1 MHIESLK
8 VFSDLIDTRSFS
20 KAATKNFISQ
30 SAVSQQIRALEDKF
44 NRRLVERSRGGSVV
58 PTATGMTFYQGCRE
72 IIDRWSALTEEM
84 KGLGNIV
91 SGQVRVATIYSV
103 GIHEL
108 SPVLKRFIKTY
119 PQVNV
124 HIEYSRPNKVY
135 EDVINHA
142 IDIGSLAYPAARPQI
157 EIIPFGDDPLVL
169 ACSPEHELASRR
181 RIDIRNLDGLRFIG
195 FGRDIP
201 TRKAVDKILRERGI
215 SVQYV
220 MELDNIETVKRFVEA
235 DLGVTIVPRA
245 TVENEVRA
253 GTLRAVNFT
262 ESFARPLGVIFRK
275 GKIFSTA
282 ARKFIEML
290 TDSQVSSSDSLGDE
304 LE

>member
-8 VFSDLIDTRSFS
+8 VFCDLIDTRSFS
-20 KAATKNFISQ
+20 KAATKNFVSQ

-44 NRRLVERSRGGSVV
+44 NRRLVERSRGGTMV
-58 PTATGMTFYQGCRE
+58 PTDAGMTFYQGCRE
-72 IIDRWSALTEEM
+72 IIDRFNSLTEEM

-135 EDVINHA
+135 DDVINHV
-142 IDIGSLAYPAARPQI
+142 IDIGIVAYPTPRPQI
-157 EIIPFGDDPLVL
+157 EIIPFGNDPLVL
-169 ACSPEHELASRR
+169 VCSPEHALAGKK
-181 RIDIRNLDGLRFIG
+181 RIDIKGLDGLRFIG
-195 FGRDIP
+195 FERDIP
-201 TRKAVDKILRERGI
+201 TRKAVDKILRDRGV

-220 MELDNIETVKRFVEA
+220 MELDNIETVKQSVEA

-245 TVENEVRA
+245 TVQNEVVA

-262 ESFARPLGVIFRK
+262 ESFARPIGIIHRK
-275 GKIFSTA
+275 GKILSAA
-282 ARKFIEML
+282 ARKFIDML
-290 TDSQVSSSDSLGDE
+290 TGGQTEPRDSPAA
-304 LE
+304 